1 MSIRLL
7 SLSSTTRISSPGM
20 GPRREAERE
29 RRSVTDLALH
39 PQAAAVELDKLAG
52 EGEAQTRAL
61 TLALG
66 LPDLADLLEDRLL
79 ILGRDADAGVGDR
92 HLDGAVRGYC
102 PHGDPPAL
110 RGELHGVGEEVEEHL
125 LDLALVGDD
134 VLERLVDREL
144 EREIVAGGPFA
155 YQRERVLES
164 HSEIE
169 RPELQLHP
177 ARLDLGE
184 VQDVVDQREQVA
196 PRGQDEPDVL
206 GLLLVKLAK
215 HAVVQHLREADDRVE
230 GGAELMGHV
239 GEELGLVLAGDLKL
253 AVQ

>member
-1 MSIRLL
+1 MIWRRSCVIAEAVTAMTGIARVAISARSRCRASIPFIPGSWMSMRMSAGRCSAAMRRPSSAFSASTTREPVAPRTSRMSTRLL

-66 LPDLADLLEDRLL
+66 LPDLAELLEDRLL

-169 RPELQLHP
+169 RPEL
-177 ARLDLGE
+177 
-184 VQDVVDQREQVA
+184 
-196 PRGQDEPDVL
+196 
-206 GLLLVKLAK
+206 
-215 HAVVQHLREADDRVE
+215 
-230 GGAELMGHV
+230 
-239 GEELGLVLAGDLKL
+239 
-253 AVQ
+253 